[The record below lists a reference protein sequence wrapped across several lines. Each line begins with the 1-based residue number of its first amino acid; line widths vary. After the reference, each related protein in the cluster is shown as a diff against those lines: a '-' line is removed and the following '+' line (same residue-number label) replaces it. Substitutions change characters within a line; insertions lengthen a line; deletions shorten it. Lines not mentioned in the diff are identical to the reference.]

1 MLDLLRLTFVACFSP
16 IVTTRSTT
24 STMCVATALLISI
37 FFQLLHSCYY
47 PYNRDGLNR
56 LQQLALTVSRL

>member
-1 MLDLLRLTFVACFSP
+1 
-16 IVTTRSTT
+16 
-24 STMCVATALLISI
+24 MCVATALLISI

-56 LQQLALTVSRL
+56 LQQLALTVNRLLVISPIDIRAVS